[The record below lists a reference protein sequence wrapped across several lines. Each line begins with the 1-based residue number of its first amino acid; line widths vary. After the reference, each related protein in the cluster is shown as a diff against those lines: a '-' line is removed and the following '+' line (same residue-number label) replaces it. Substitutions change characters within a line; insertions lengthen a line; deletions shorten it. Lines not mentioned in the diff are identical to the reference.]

1 MNKQLTEIIDIAKQ
15 SFHDYDEKDM
25 KINYIL
31 SRNGGQNFPS
41 YLCLASSRF
50 NPDEIRCDVSI

>member
-15 SFHDYDEKDM
+15 SFHDHDEKDM

-31 SRNGGQNFPS
+31 SRKGGENSPLISLFS
-41 YLCLASSRF
+41 
-50 NPDEIRCDVSI
+50 